1 MVAVLPLSPLLPALG
16 GTDPVPRVTGGVVAV
31 LPLGPLLPTL
41 GGADPVPWVAGGVV
55 AVLLPLG
62 PLLPALGGTVPVPR
76 VAGML
81 IAPWLQFAQPS
92 PPPPPTPQRLQSRG
106 VAEAGARAG
115 VRGLSQASLSNVKA
129 IKATSSVR
137 SGRASGSG
145 AAATTHLTGAQ
156 LHRGCAGRTR
166 PCPVGQGCVHLEWA
180 KSRHCHPPGVPAAWT
195 HVLTWKPPE
204 ARCGNC
210 GFPGSL
216 WCQVRQ
222 GSPQPPP
229 LEP

>member
-1 MVAVLPLSPLLPALG
+1 M
-16 GTDPVPRVTGGVVAV
+16 VAV

-41 GGADPVPWVAGGVV
+41 GGADPVPRVAGGMV
-55 AVLLPLG
+55 AVLLLLG

-76 VAGML
+76 VAGL
-81 IAPWLQFAQPS
+81 LSAPWLQFAQPS
-92 PPPPPTPQRLQSRG
+92 PPPAPWRLQSRG

-156 LHRGCAGRTR
+156 LHRGCAGRTG

-180 KSRHCHPPGVPAAWT
+180 KSRPCHPPGVPAAWT

-216 WCQVRQ
+216 WCQARQ
-222 GSPQPPP
+222 GSPLGVGAVCPPPP